1 MTKMSPRQFQRMGR
15 AAALGNA
22 GPAPSLDPNEQYIE
36 DWWVENVTILGL
48 AQAGVANANI
58 QVQAD
63 SAFKLIKLGIMAD
76 IAGAPVT
83 EGARIVPLVTM
94 QITDT
99 GSGRNLFS
107 GAVAIGALW
116 GFGPLPHILPIP
128 RLFLPRSNI
137 ALQFTNYS
145 GGAGETYNLR
155 LAFEGTKV
163 FKLGGSW

>member
-1 MTKMSPRQFQRMGR
+1 MTRQFQRMGR
-15 AAALGNA
+15 AAALGQA
-22 GPAPSLDPNEQYIE
+22 GPVPSMDPNEQYIE
-36 DWWVENVTILGL
+36 DWWIENVTVLAL
-48 AQAGVANANI
+48 AQNGVANANI

-63 SAFKLIKLGIMAD
+63 SAFKMMKLGIVAD
-76 IAGAPVT
+76 IAGAALT
-83 EGARIVPLVTM
+83 EATRVVPLVTL

-107 GAVAIGALW
+107 NAVALGAFF
-116 GFGPLPHILPIP
+116 GNGPLPHIMPIP

-145 GGAGETYNLR
+145 GGGGTTYNLR

-163 FKLGGSW
+163 FKMGGSW